1 MTINRLSGAPRPIP
15 TTSTSETVKSPTAAP
30 AAQAAKP
37 VETNRVSQDAY
48 VNKAAT
54 HGSGCGCGARTCGTV
69 EVPLPAG
76 LADKVNAAIAA
87 RAAGT
92 GENIGAVI
100 DVYFHVVNNG
110 EGVEN
115 GNVTKEMID
124 AQIQVLNDAYKG
136 TGYAFNLKEV
146 TRTTNETWYTGG
158 HGSSAERAMKETL
171 HRGDA
176 SDLNVYT
183 TNPGG
188 GLLGWATFPFNQQ
201 NAPKM
206 DGVVLLASS
215 LPGGSSAPFNEG
227 DTGTHEVG
235 HWMGLYHTFQQ
246 PGDEVDDTPYH
257 PKPNFGKPPVGTD
270 TSPQPGLDPIHNY
283 MNYVDDDWMWEFT
296 PGQDAR
302 MDVMWKEFRAP
313 ADEPAPAKTPV
324 SDAFAAADKN
334 GNGELNAAELRNA
347 FAGPA
352 GSSYRGSLA
361 GTAVRNALD
370 GDKNK
375 SVSQDELRAGLNTL
389 ISSAG
394 NGSTITEQAADL
406 FAKLDTSGDGQLTA
420 DELRAPIQDALKASG
435 DRLHSAR
442 SDALSKGAVALFDA
456 DGNGALDAAEAAAI
470 ASDLDR

>member
-1 MTINRLSGAPRPIP
+1 MTITRLPGSVSRPVHGTEVTAPKAPA
-15 TTSTSETVKSPTAAP
+15 SAP
-30 AAQAAKP
+30 AAAP
-37 VETNRVSQDAY
+37 VERPQSQAQVASKDGFQAH
-48 VNKAAT
+48 V
-54 HGSGCGCGARTCGTV
+54 HSRTCGCDDSKNQ
-69 EVPLPAG
+69 LPPG
-76 LADKVNAAIAA
+76 LAAKVDEAISA
-87 RAAGT
+87 RLNGAGPRSI
-92 GENIGAVI
+92 EASKEIE
-100 DVYFHVVNNG
+100 VYFHVVNNG
-110 EGVEN
+110 EGIEN
-115 GNVTKEMID
+115 GNVSKEMID
-124 AQIQVLNDAYKG
+124 AQIEVLNDAYKKSG
-136 TGYAFNLKEV
+136 FHFVLRDV
-146 TRTTNETWYTGG
+146 TRTTNPSWYTAGPDTK
-158 HGSSAERAMKETL
+158 AERAMKETL

-183 TNPGG
+183 TNPGD
-188 GLLGWATFPFNQQ
+188 GLLGWATFPSWQSED
-201 NAPKM
+201 PKM

-257 PKPNFGKPPVGTD
+257 PEPNFGKPPVGTD